1 MTIQDFEQL
10 RRLQQGHLSKDE
22 LRLLKQKSKED
33 HEFREEAIDYLFLMR
48 QIKETNPNRSKVK
61 ALLAGNT
68 FESPLPRAGQLF
80 SLMQLASAATVLLAL
95 GLGLF
100 LWLNHSAQSIF
111 DLPPGELHIVSD
123 YDKSAT
129 KPRPP
134 AERSFYDKKYHEA
147 AQGFYQAYLA
157 NPQENI
163 LLYNYGIAA
172 YWDKNWPEAQKTFQT
187 LASTPF
193 AYRENAE
200 LYWAISL
207 LADKKQIEG
216 ERILR
221 MIANNPKHAKNEI
234 AKNILNKMKKN

>member
-10 RRLQQGHLSKDE
+10 RRLQQGYLSKEE

-33 HEFREEAIDYLFLMR
+33 LEFREEAIDYLFLMR
-48 QIKETNPNRSKVK
+48 QIKETNPNRNKVK

-68 FESPLPRAGQLF
+68 FESPLPRAGKQF
-80 SLMQLASAATVLLAL
+80 SLVQLASAATVLLVL

-100 LWLNHSAQSIF
+100 LWVNRSAQSVF
-111 DLPPGELHIVSD
+111 DLPSGELHIVSD
-123 YDKSAT
+123 YEKAGT
-129 KPRPP
+129 KPRPS

-147 AQGFYQAYLA
+147 AQAFYQDYLTQ
-157 NPQENI
+157 PQESI
-163 LLYNYGIAA
+163 LYYNYGIAT
-172 YWDKNWPEAQKTFQT
+172 YWDENWKEAQKVFQT

-207 LADKKQIEG
+207 LKDKKQVEG
-216 ERILR
+216 ERLLR
-221 MIANNPKHAKNEI
+221 IIANNPKHTKNEL
-234 AKNILNKMKKN
+234 AKNILQKMKKN